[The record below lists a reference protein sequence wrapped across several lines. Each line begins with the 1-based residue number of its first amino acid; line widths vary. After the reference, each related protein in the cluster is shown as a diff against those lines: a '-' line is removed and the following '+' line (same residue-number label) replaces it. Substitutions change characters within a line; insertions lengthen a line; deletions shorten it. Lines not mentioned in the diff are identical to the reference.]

1 MSVYKEHSQK
11 SRLSQSDSSSSSSFL
26 YQQSQQQTQEPRLR
40 LSTPEETSMKR
51 RSTQPSRS
59 DENLLEETISHEE
72 SSMDIS
78 DSLGKVNLSGI
89 LNKTLEG
96 TSEMLKLLEDEETTI
111 TNQTTINQ
119 TDESFFEDKYKKKLK
134 SSLIVLAKASHH
146 RTFMETC
153 LNAETP
159 PRNMRVWVEPHIYH
173 SSKEVEREW
182 RETLT
187 TASLKRLASLIKH
200 YTKIIDEE
208 KQTLEGTLKD
218 VTT

>member
-1 MSVYKEHSQK
+1 M
-11 SRLSQSDSSSSSSFL
+11 
-26 YQQSQQQTQEPRLR
+26 R

-96 TSEMLKLLEDEETTI
+96 TSEMLKLLEDEETTT

-119 TDESFFEDKYKKKLK
+119 TDESFFEDKYKKKTQIFIDCISQSQPPSNFHGDMSECK
-134 SSLIVLAKASHH
+134 NSTKKHAIV
-146 RTFMETC
+146 
-153 LNAETP
+153 
-159 PRNMRVWVEPHIYH
+159 
-173 SSKEVEREW
+173 
-182 RETLT
+182 
-187 TASLKRLASLIKH
+187 
-200 YTKIIDEE
+200 
-208 KQTLEGTLKD
+208 G
-218 VTT
+218 